1 MASLDFD
8 SPKFEYFPPTP
19 PAHSDDEADSVKPTT
34 KPLSSMSAV
43 VANATPA
50 AKPSSGK
57 VTLHLG
63 HLPSKKDIKGPWP
76 RTPTRVDPNNP
87 PWPAYRGYHEYSFAH
102 ATMGVRLPT
111 ILGKAIDDATRTLN
125 DQSSE
130 EKIIDLV
137 QCIERMD
144 VLMQD
149 LSENQKLRP
158 IIDDGE
164 ADVALWNKE
173 IAKYFQGKDFMNAPW
188 LFAEAYKYRRL
199 REAFTVS
206 KYWGDYDVFYRQKCD
221 TFSRSSDAVFELSMR
236 FAEPFTQSGK
246 SPEAKL
252 DAERLMFLELTQVC
266 LWGNSTDLS
275 LLINM
280 TEEQIKSLQSTGG
293 DHLASTEKNIL
304 GNHLNQLW
312 DGVKELRDK
321 TGGRIDFV
329 LDNAGFELYCDC
341 VYADFLIQTGLAK
354 QIRFHGKRYPWFVS
368 DVTKKDWEW
377 LLNTMVYGH
386 LFPKATEQERESLR
400 RLGLRWKQY
409 EREGKWVYEQHPFW
423 CTGYTFWELHSE
435 APDLFLHLSR
445 SDLVFFKGDL
455 NHRKL
460 TYDCAAPASTPFD
473 IAIGPMASA
482 AGAPK
487 VCSLRT
493 IKSDVVVGL
502 ESDETAE
509 KLDKEEPGWKISG
522 KYAVVLLSEG
532 RPGEKVRFA

>member
-1 MASLDFD
+1 MTSATANPSAAGAP
-8 SPKFEYFPPTP
+8 SRV
-19 PAHSDDEADSVKPTT
+19 A
-34 KPLSSMSAV
+34 LS
-43 VANATPA
+43 
-50 AKPSSGK
+50 
-57 VTLHLG
+57 LG
-63 HLPSKKDIKGPWP
+63 HLPKKGNIKATWP
-76 RTPTRVDPNNP
+76 RTPTRIDPNNP

-102 ATMGVRLPT
+102 ATMQSRLPT
-111 ILGKAIDDATRTLN
+111 ILGKAIDDTSRTLN
-125 DQSSE
+125 EQHDE
-130 EKIIDLV
+130 EKITDLV
-137 QCIERMD
+137 ACIERMET
-144 VLMQD
+144 LMTD
-149 LSENQKLRP
+149 LSGNAKLRP
-158 IIDDGE
+158 IVDDGE

-199 REAFTVS
+199 RECFSIS
-206 KYWGDYDVFYRQKCD
+206 KFWSDYDVFYRQKCD
-221 TFSRSSDAVFELSMR
+221 TFSRSAEAVFELSMR
-236 FAEPFTQSGK
+236 FAEPFSL
-246 SPEAKL
+246 SDNLSAEEKL
-252 DAERLMFLELTQVC
+252 EAERLMFLELTQVC

-280 TEEQIKSLQSTGG
+280 TEEQIKQLQSTGG
-293 DHLASTEKNIL
+293 DHLAATEKNIL
-304 GNHLNQLW
+304 GNHCSRLW
-312 DGVKELRDK
+312 EAVKELRDK

-341 VYADFLIQTGLAK
+341 VYADFLLQSGLAT

-368 DVTKKDWEW
+368 DVTKKDWNW

-386 LFPKATEQERESLR
+386 LFPKATEQELESLR

-409 EREGKWVYEQHPFW
+409 EKEGKWVYEQHPFW
-423 CTGYTFWELHSE
+423 CTGYTFWDLHSE

-473 IAIGPMASA
+473 VAIGPMASS

-487 VCSLRT
+487 ICSLRT

-502 ESDETAE
+502 GDEGDSTAE
-509 KLDKEEPGWKISG
+509 KLDKEEAGWKISG
-522 KYAVVLLSEG
+522 KYAVVLLSDG

>member
-1 MASLDFD
+1 MAQVNGVNGHAGL
-8 SPKFEYFPPTP
+8 
-19 PAHSDDEADSVKPTT
+19 A
-34 KPLSSMSAV
+34 
-43 VANATPA
+43 
-50 AKPSSGK
+50 PSTAGAPSR
-57 VTLHLG
+57 VTLSLG
-63 HLPSKKDIKGPWP
+63 HLPSKKDIKAPWP

-102 ATMGVRLPT
+102 ATMQSRLPT
-111 ILGKAIDDATRTLN
+111 ILGKAIEDTTRTLN
-125 DQSSE
+125 EQSDE
-130 EKIIDLV
+130 EKVVDLV
-137 QCIERMD
+137 ACIERMAE
-144 VLMQD
+144 LMID
-149 LSENQKLRP
+149 LSENRKLRP

-164 ADVALWNKE
+164 GDVALWNKE

-199 REAFTVS
+199 HECFSVS
-206 KYWGDYDVFYRQKCD
+206 KFWKDYDVFYRQKCD
-221 TFSRSSDAVFELSMR
+221 TFSRSAEAVFELSMR
-236 FAEPFTQSGK
+236 FAEPFSLPDSLT
-246 SPEAKL
+246 PEEKL
-252 DAERLMFLELTQVC
+252 EAERNMFKELTQVC

-293 DHLASTEKNIL
+293 DHLAATEKNIL
-304 GNHLNQLW
+304 GNHLTDLW
-312 DGVKELRDK
+312 DTVKEVRSK
-321 TGGRIDFV
+321 TGGRVDFV

-341 VYADFLIQTGLAK
+341 VYADFLLQSGLAT
-354 QIRFHGKRYPWFVS
+354 QIRFHGKRFAWFVS
-368 DVTKKDWEW
+368 DVTRKDWNW
-377 LLNTMVYGH
+377 LLNTMVYGQ
-386 LFPKATEQERESLR
+386 LFPKATDVELESLR
-400 RLGLRWKQY
+400 RLGQRWKQY
-409 EREGKWVYEQHPFW
+409 EKEGKWIYEQHPFW
-423 CTGYTFWELHSE
+423 CTGYTFWDLHSE

-473 IAIGPMASA
+473 VAIGSMASS

-487 VCSLRT
+487 VASLRT

-502 ESDETAE
+502 GDQGDEVAE
-509 KLDKEEPGWKISG
+509 RLDKEEPGWKISG

>member
-1 MASLDFD
+1 MSQVV
-8 SPKFEYFPPTP
+8 PTGGPNGSEPTVVAARGSP
-19 PAHSDDEADSVKPTT
+19 PATGA
-34 KPLSSMSAV
+34 
-43 VANATPA
+43 PA
-50 AKPSSGK
+50 R

-63 HLPSKKDIKGPWP
+63 HLPGKTNISVPYP
-76 RTPTRVDPNNP
+76 RSPSRVDPNNP
-87 PWPAYRGYHEYSFAH
+87 PWPAFRGYHRYSFAH

-111 ILGKAIDDATRTLN
+111 ILGKAIDDASRTLN
-125 DQSSE
+125 EQSSE
-130 EKIIDLV
+130 DLIV
-137 QCIERMD
+137 DLANCLERMD
-144 VLMQD
+144 QLMVD
-149 LSENQKLRP
+149 LSGNAKLRP
-158 IIDDGE
+158 IIDDDE

-199 REAFTVS
+199 HECFSVS
-206 KYWGDYDVFYRQKCD
+206 KYWKDYDVFYRQKCD
-221 TFSRSSDAVFELSMR
+221 TFSRSAEAVFELSMR
-236 FAEPFTQSGK
+236 FAEPFKHSENL
-246 SPEAKL
+246 S
-252 DAERLMFLELTQVC
+252 DAERLEADRLMFLELTQVC

-293 DHLASTEKNIL
+293 DHLAATEKNIL
-304 GNHLNQLW
+304 GNHLNRLW
-312 DGVKELRDK
+312 ETVKSTREK

-341 VYADFLIQTGLAK
+341 VYADFLIQSGLAK
-354 QIRFHGKRYPWFVS
+354 EIRFHGKRYPWFVS
-368 DVTKKDWEW
+368 DVTRKDWEW

-386 LFPKATEQERESLR
+386 LFPKATEVERESLR
-400 RLGLRWKQY
+400 RLGDRWKQY

-423 CTGYTFWELHSE
+423 CTGYTFWELHGE

-460 TYDCAAPASTPFD
+460 TYDCHAPASTPFD
-473 IAIGPMASA
+473 VAIGPMASA
-482 AGAPK
+482 AGAPRI
-487 VCSLRT
+487 CSLRT

-502 ESDETAE
+502 GEDGDLIAK
-509 KLDKEEPGWKISG
+509 KLDDEEPGWKISG

>member
-1 MASLDFD
+1 MTDQQKGFA
-8 SPKFEYFPPTP
+8 
-19 PAHSDDEADSVKPTT
+19 AA
-34 KPLSSMSAV
+34 
-43 VANATPA
+43 PA
-50 AKPSSGK
+50 ATSAPSR

-63 HLPSKKDIKGPWP
+63 HLPSKKNIKAPWP
-76 RTPTRVDPNNP
+76 RTPSRVDPNNP
-87 PWPAYRGYHEYSFAH
+87 PWPAFRGYHEYSFAH

-111 ILGKAIDDATRTLN
+111 ILGKAIDDTSRTLN
-125 DQSSE
+125 EQYSE
-130 EKIIDLV
+130 DVIIDLV
-137 QCIERMD
+137 ACLERMD
-144 VLMQD
+144 TLMAD
-149 LSENQKLRP
+149 LSGNQKLRP
-158 IIDDGE
+158 IVDDGE

-199 REAFTVS
+199 HECFSVS
-206 KYWGDYDVFYRQKCD
+206 KNWKDYDVFYRQKCD
-221 TFSRSSDAVFELSMR
+221 TFSRSADAVFELSMR
-236 FAEPFTQSGK
+236 FAEPFKQAENLSDA
-246 SPEAKL
+246 ERAE
-252 DAERLMFLELTQVC
+252 AERLMFLELTQVC

-280 TEEQIKSLQSTGG
+280 TEEQIKALQSTGG
-293 DHLASTEKNIL
+293 DHLAATEKNIL
-304 GNHLNQLW
+304 GNHLGQLW
-312 DGVKELRDK
+312 DTVKVLRKK

-341 VYADFLIQTGLAK
+341 VYADFLVQSGLAK
-354 QIRFHGKRYPWFVS
+354 QVRFHGKRIPWFVS

-377 LLNTMVYGH
+377 LLNSMVYGH
-386 LFPKATEQERESLR
+386 LFPKSNEVERESLR
-400 RLGLRWKQY
+400 RLGARWKQY
-409 EREGKWVYEQHPFW
+409 EKDGIWIYEQHPFW
-423 CTGYTFWELHSE
+423 CTGYTFWDLHSE

-473 IAIGPMASA
+473 QAIGPMANA

-493 IKSDVVVGL
+493 IKSDVVVGFGDDGDDL
-502 ESDETAE
+502 AE

-532 RPGEKVRFA
+532 RPGEKVHFA

>member
-1 MASLDFD
+1 MSNGAL
-8 SPKFEYFPPTP
+8 
-19 PAHSDDEADSVKPTT
+19 KP
-34 KPLSSMSAV
+34 S
-43 VANATPA
+43 PA
-50 AKPSSGK
+50 AKPGAGPTPSK

-130 EKIIDLV
+130 EKIVDLV

-149 LSENQKLRP
+149 LSGNQKLRP

-206 KYWGDYDVFYRQKCD
+206 KFWGDYDVFYRQKCD

-246 SPEAKL
+246 SPEARSE
-252 DAERLMFLELTQVC
+252 AERLMFLELTQVC

-280 TEEQIKSLQSTGG
+280 TEDQIKSLQSTGG
-293 DHLASTEKNIL
+293 DHLAATEKNIL
-304 GNHLNQLW
+304 GNHLSQLW
-312 DGVKELRDK
+312 ETVKDNRDK
-321 TGGRIDFV
+321 TNGRIDFV

-341 VYADFLIQTGLAK
+341 VYADFLIQSGLAK

-368 DVTKKDWEW
+368 DVTRKDWEW
-377 LLNTMVYGH
+377 LLNSMVYGH

-509 KLDKEEPGWKISG
+509 RLDKEEPGWKISG